1 MSKRNRLTFYLRA
14 NIHAFPHSF
23 GKRVNISGTYCN
35 CSRWGART
43 KRGRKENKK
52 VIELTNLSAGWRHQ
66 STRRKHSK
74 NQGKRAEMRQ
84 ERGGGG
90 ILSFDREI
98 EISERSFWYGIQ
110 IIFRADWWA
119 VEWMKNASQMSMK
132 TVPVRVLI
140 KRSAPNLL
148 HRKSYSVDLF
158 FHWDGACAKIRA
170 VCQIFE
176 GHKLRNVFFGSE
188 MRLLSSRL
196 PWRRIS

>member
-90 ILSFDREI
+90 GGDPFIRSGNRNFRE
-98 EISERSFWYGIQ
+98 
-110 IIFRADWWA
+110 
-119 VEWMKNASQMSMK
+119 KL
-132 TVPVRVLI
+132 LI
-140 KRSAPNLL
+140 
-148 HRKSYSVDLF
+148 
-158 FHWDGACAKIRA
+158 WDSNNI
-170 VCQIFE
+170 
-176 GHKLRNVFFGSE
+176 
-188 MRLLSSRL
+188 SSRL
-196 PWRRIS
+196 VSRRMNEKCEPNVNENSSGARFDQKIGAQPFAP